1 MDMEFLRTI
10 EGKARRDRIRNNGFR
25 EAEIHYLLRELEE
38 YDNNGLATQR
48 MDRTRTLRRASELEF
63 KGMRPLG

>member
-1 MDMEFLRTI
+1 MDVEFLRTI

-38 YDNNGLATQR
+38 YDNNDLAT
-48 MDRTRTLRRASELEF
+48 
-63 KGMRPLG
+63 